1 MEIMSEKEE
10 NNVIDFS
17 KSQKRR
23 IAKETGRYIEDIT
36 DEDFAVFLKAFFGNY
51 NGPAYNPE

>member
-1 MEIMSEKEE
+1 MSEKEE
-10 NNVIDFS
+10 DNVIDFS

-23 IAKETGRYIEDIT
+23 IAKETVRDIEDIT
-36 DEDFAVFLKAFFGNY
+36 DEDFEIFLKAFFGNY

>member
-1 MEIMSEKEE
+1 VGIMSEKEE
-10 NNVIDFS
+10 SNIIDFS

-23 IAKETGRYIEDIT
+23 IAKKTGRDIENIT
-36 DEDFAVFLKAFFGNY
+36 DEDFEVFLKAFFGNY

>member
-1 MEIMSEKEE
+1 MSEKEE

>member
-1 MEIMSEKEE
+1 MSEKEE
-10 NNVIDFS
+10 SNIIDFS

-23 IAKETGRYIEDIT
+23 IAKQTGRDIEDIT
-36 DEDFAVFLKAFFGNY
+36 DEDFQAFLKAFFGDY